1 MHLTVIHPF
10 SREEKDADGK
20 VLDTIAYAKGDK
32 IHDAD
37 EVKQVLAGENAGHV
51 VKTADQMMNGSV
63 PQKTDPTK
71 LN

>member
-20 VLDTIAYAKGDK
+20 VLTTITYAKGEK
-32 IHDAD
+32 IWESDAIK
-37 EVKQVLAGENAGHV
+37 EVLAGENAGHV
-51 VKTADQMMNGSV
+51 VKTADLLNGCA
-63 PQKTDPTK
+63 PQKTDLTK

>member
-20 VLDTIAYAKGDK
+20 VLTTVAYSKGDK
-32 IHDAD
+32 IWDAD
-37 EVKQVLAGENAGHV
+37 EVKEVLAGENAGHV
-51 VKTADQMMNGSV
+51 VRTADQMMNGSV
-63 PQKTDPTK
+63 PQKTDLTK

>member
-20 VLDTIAYAKGDK
+20 VLTTVAYAKGEK
-32 IHDAD
+32 IWEQD
-37 EVKQVLAGENAGHV
+37 EIKEVLAGENASHV

-63 PQKTDPTK
+63 PQKTDLTK

>member
-20 VLDTIAYAKGDK
+20 VLTTVAYAKGEK
-32 IHDAD
+32 IWEAD
-37 EVKQVLAGENAGHV
+37 EIKDVLAGENAGHV
-51 VKTADQMMNGSV
+51 VRTADLLNGSV
-63 PQKTDPTK
+63 PQKTDLTK

>member
-20 VLDTIAYAKGDK
+20 VLTTVAYAKGEK
-32 IHDAD
+32 IWEAD
-37 EVKQVLAGENAGHV
+37 EIKDVLAGENAGHV
-51 VKTADQMMNGSV
+51 VRTADLLNGSV
-63 PQKTDPTK
+63 PQKTDLTR

>member
-20 VLDTIAYAKGDK
+20 VLTTITYAKGEK
-32 IHDAD
+32 IWESD
-37 EVKQVLAGENAGHV
+37 EIKEVLAGENAGHV
-51 VKTADQMMNGSV
+51 VRTADLLNGSA
-63 PQKTDPTK
+63 PQKTDLTK